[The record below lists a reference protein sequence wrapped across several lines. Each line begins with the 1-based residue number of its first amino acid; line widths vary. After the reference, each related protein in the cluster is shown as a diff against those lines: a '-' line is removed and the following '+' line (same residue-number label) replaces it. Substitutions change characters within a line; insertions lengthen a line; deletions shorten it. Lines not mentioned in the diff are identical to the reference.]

1 MFKILVADNRKNDRK
16 KIAAKLNR
24 NEQWEVETA
33 GSAATATSM
42 IEQKVYDLVVTEM
55 KMESDESGITI
66 LESVRKKDETS
77 PVIIFTAYPTL
88 GSAVSSM
95 EKGASGYIDKKGNE
109 NSYNE
114 LYQKV
119 EIFLKKK
126 GRAVQ
131 RFRLPAGSSDFK
143 KIITENYYYIDKTML
158 IKDILNQGEVVLI
171 TRPRRFGKTLNM
183 DMLRC
188 FFDIAGKK
196 ENEKLFDNLAVSKD
210 KECTELQGAFP
221 LIFMTFKD
229 IKKTDWKSSFETII
243 LSINEMFE
251 QHSYIKESLSEHKK
265 IKFDKFLNETAN
277 MTEYASSLRLLTSY
291 LYDYYKKHV
300 ILLIDEYD
308 TPILSARKYGYYEEA
323 IGFFRNF
330 LSGALKDNRYLQ
342 KGVLT
347 GILRIAKESVFS
359 DLNNL
364 DVFSLT
370 DSIMFDK
377 FGFTE
382 KELDHTLEHF
392 KMPEKKEE
400 VREWYDG
407 YMINGTSLY
416 NPFSIIAYLKEKKVK
431 TFWINSSSND
441 LIYELVADK
450 KATVKENFET
460 LIAGGSIEALVS
472 ENIVFS
478 SIMKNYDAIWT
489 MLFFSGYLTIA
500 EVKDEL
506 SQRYRLAIPNK
517 EVLFCFKQ
525 NIHIWLDNTIG
536 SEKLYAMLKALLSAD
551 MERFTVLLQY
561 FVKTI
566 LSYYDTNADEPE
578 RVYQALL
585 LGMLI
590 NIEKDYEIRSN
601 RESGFGRYDIML
613 APKEKDKIGIIMEL
627 KKIKDKESAEDALAD
642 GMAQIEQTGYLT
654 ELTDKNVKQII
665 GIAIAMKG
673 KKVTIKSNNL

>member
-1 MFKILVADNRKNDRK
+1 
-16 KIAAKLNR
+16 
-24 NEQWEVETA
+24 
-33 GSAATATSM
+33 
-42 IEQKVYDLVVTEM
+42 
-55 KMESDESGITI
+55 
-66 LESVRKKDETS
+66 
-77 PVIIFTAYPTL
+77 
-88 GSAVSSM
+88 
-95 EKGASGYIDKKGNE
+95 
-109 NSYNE
+109 
-114 LYQKV
+114 
-119 EIFLKKK
+119 
-126 GRAVQ
+126 
-131 RFRLPAGSSDFK
+131 
-143 KIITENYYYIDKTML
+143 
-158 IKDILNQGEVVLI
+158 
-171 TRPRRFGKTLNM
+171 
-183 DMLRC
+183 
-188 FFDIAGKK
+188 
-196 ENEKLFDNLAVSKD
+196 
-210 KECTELQGAFP
+210 
-221 LIFMTFKD
+221 
-229 IKKTDWKSSFETII
+229 
-243 LSINEMFE
+243 
-251 QHSYIKESLSEHKK
+251 
-265 IKFDKFLNETAN
+265 
-277 MTEYASSLRLLTSY
+277 
-291 LYDYYKKHV
+291 
-300 ILLIDEYD
+300 
-308 TPILSARKYGYYEEA
+308 
-323 IGFFRNF
+323 
-330 LSGALKDNRYLQ
+330 
-342 KGVLT
+342 
-347 GILRIAKESVFS
+347 
-359 DLNNL
+359 
-364 DVFSLT
+364 
-370 DSIMFDK
+370 
-377 FGFTE
+377 
-382 KELDHTLEHF
+382 
-392 KMPEKKEE
+392 
-400 VREWYDG
+400 
-407 YMINGTSLY
+407 
-416 NPFSIIAYLKEKKVK
+416 
-431 TFWINSSSND
+431 
-441 LIYELVADK
+441 VADK